1 VKLVVRE
8 AESGALR
15 ADLHRRSGLATSR
28 LGVVEAERAIRRTMA
43 PPLAEMRAVF
53 DTVDIVEVSPS
64 LMAQA
69 GGLTPVHLRTLDA
82 IHLATLLLLGA
93 ADLDVVTYDDRLVA
107 ARVTTGSRWYSRG
120 GVRTRHLVRG
130 RNHRAA
136 TARTERD
143 SRALDRPVRRCA
155 AAFHRP
161 PSAPAVSHGRR
172 QPGRH

>member
-15 ADLHRRSGLATSR
+15 ADLHGRSGLATSR

-69 GGLTPVHLRTLDA
+69 GALTPVQLRTLDA

-107 ARVTTGSRWYSRG
+107 A
-120 GVRTRHLVRG
+120 
-130 RNHRAA
+130 
-136 TARTERD
+136 ARD
-143 SRALDRPVRRCA
+143 
-155 AAFHRP
+155 
-161 PSAPAVSHGRR
+161 HGFTVV
-172 QPGRH
+172 QPGRGADAPPGARNESSRGNGEE